1 MTGLRNKNFIKIILT
16 KAPVILLFVS
26 VLNDYDFN
34 YLSLKY
40 FSFNFSYILIFYY
53 SLKKSESLGYTYI
66 FIAGLFNDVVTGTPV
81 GLSSL
86 MYLIL
91 CVAASYLRNI
101 TLRPS
106 LLKDCIFFLL
116 TILIINSLLFLSLK
130 FIFNFELNYFDQIIM
145 CAHYSHGVLIRYSV
159 YSQYTYTVCPC
170 KVAYVLPREGT
181 CTCICTFG
189 CCV

>member
-106 LLKDCIFFLL
+106 LLKDCIFFLV
-116 TILIINSLLFLSLK
+116 TILIINSLLFVSLN
-130 FIFNFELNYFDQIIM
+130 FIFNYELSYFDQIINITFTFLF
-145 CAHYSHGVLIRYSV
+145 YFLFSNLFDFFERYFVSINN
-159 YSQYTYTVCPC
+159 
-170 KVAYVLPREGT
+170 AG
-181 CTCICTFG
+181 
-189 CCV
+189 

>member
-1 MTGLRNKNFIKIILT
+1 MTRIRNKNFINIILS

-34 YLSLKY
+34 HLNLKY

-53 SLKKSESLGYTYI
+53 SLKKSESLGYIYI
-66 FIAGLFNDVVTGTPV
+66 FIAGLFNDVVIGTPI

-91 CVAASYLRNI
+91 CGAAAYLRNI

-106 LLKDCIFFLL
+106 LIKDCIFFLL
-116 TILIINSLLFLSLK
+116 TILIINSLLFITLN
-130 FIFNFELNYFDQIIM
+130 FIFTYQVNYFDQIINT
-145 CAHYSHGVLIRYSV
+145 S
-159 YSQYTYTVCPC
+159 YTFLFYFLFSNLFDLFENYILGNNNV
-170 KVAYVLPREGT
+170 R
-181 CTCICTFG
+181 
-189 CCV
+189 

>member
-1 MTGLRNKNFIKIILT
+1 MTELRNKNFIRKILSNMPIF
-16 KAPVILLFVS
+16 VLFVS
-26 VLNDYDFN
+26 VLNNYDFN
-34 YLSLKY
+34 HLGLKY

-66 FIAGLFNDVVTGTPV
+66 FVAGLFNDVVVGTPI

-106 LLKDCIFFLL
+106 LIKDCIFFLI
-116 TILIINSLLFLSLK
+116 TILIINSLLFFALN
-130 FIFNFELNYFDQIIM
+130 FIFNYKLYYLDQIIN
-145 CAHYSHGVLIRYSV
+145 I
-159 YSQYTYTVCPC
+159 
-170 KVAYVLPREGT
+170 
-181 CTCICTFG
+181 TFTFLLYFLFSNIFNIFENYFVG
-189 CCV
+189 NNNAR

>member
-1 MTGLRNKNFIKIILT
+1 MIELRNKNLIRKIFLNIPL
-16 KAPVILLFVS
+16 ILLFVS

-34 YLSLKY
+34 HLGLRY

-66 FIAGLFNDVVTGTPV
+66 FVAGLINDVVGGTPM

-116 TILIINSLLFLSLK
+116 TILIINSLLFLSLR
-130 FIFNFELNYFDQIIM
+130 FIFNYELNYFDQIIN
-145 CAHYSHGVLIRYSV
+145 I
-159 YSQYTYTVCPC
+159 
-170 KVAYVLPREGT
+170 
-181 CTCICTFG
+181 TFTFLLYFLFSNLFDFFENYFVRNKNAG
-189 CCV
+189 

>member
-1 MTGLRNKNFIKIILT
+1 MIGLKNKNFTRRILSKI
-16 KAPVILLFVS
+16 PVILLFVS
-26 VLNDYDFN
+26 VLNNYDFN
-34 YLSLKY
+34 YLGLKY

-66 FIAGLFNDVVTGTPV
+66 FIAGLFNDVVVGTPM

-106 LLKDCIFFLL
+106 LLKDSIFFLI
-116 TILIINSLLFLSLK
+116 TILIINSLLFIALN
-130 FIFNFELNYFDQIIM
+130 FIFNYELSYFDQIIN
-145 CAHYSHGVLIRYSV
+145 I
-159 YSQYTYTVCPC
+159 TYTFLFYFLFSNIFDFFESYFVGSNNAGWRFWC
-170 KVAYVLPREGT
+170 KKNSHY
-181 CTCICTFG
+181 
-189 CCV
+189 

>member
-1 MTGLRNKNFIKIILT
+1 MTELRNKNLIRKILSNI
-16 KAPVILLFVS
+16 PILLLFIS
-26 VLNDYDFN
+26 VLNNFDFN
-34 YLSLKY
+34 HLGLKY

-66 FIAGLFNDVVTGTPV
+66 FIAGLFNDVVTGTPM

-106 LLKDCIFFLL
+106 VINDCIFFLI
-116 TILIINSLLFLSLK
+116 TILIINSLMFVSLN
-130 FIFNFELNYFDQIIM
+130 FIFNYELNYFDQIIN
-145 CAHYSHGVLIRYSV
+145 I
-159 YSQYTYTVCPC
+159 TYTFLFYFLFSNLFDFFEKYLVGRNN
-170 KVAYVLPREGT
+170 AR
-181 CTCICTFG
+181 
-189 CCV
+189 

>member
-1 MTGLRNKNFIKIILT
+1 MTELRNKNLIRKILSNI
-16 KAPVILLFVS
+16 PILLLFIS
-26 VLNDYDFN
+26 VLNNFDFN
-34 YLSLKY
+34 HLGLKY

-66 FIAGLFNDVVTGTPV
+66 FIAGLFNDVVTGTPM

-106 LLKDCIFFLL
+106 LINDCIFFII
-116 TILIINSLLFLSLK
+116 TILVINSLLFVSLN
-130 FIFNFELNYFDQIIM
+130 FIFNYELSYFDQIIN
-145 CAHYSHGVLIRYSV
+145 I
-159 YSQYTYTVCPC
+159 TYTFLFYFLFSNLFDFFEKYLVGRNN
-170 KVAYVLPREGT
+170 AR
-181 CTCICTFG
+181 
-189 CCV
+189 

>member
-1 MTGLRNKNFIKIILT
+1 MNKIHQNNIIQNIH
-16 KAPVILLFVS
+16 KYIPIILLFIS

-66 FIAGLFNDVVTGTPV
+66 FIAGLFNDVVTGTPI

-106 LLKDCIFFLL
+106 LLKDSIFFLI
-116 TILIINSLLFLSLK
+116 TILIINSLLFIALN
-130 FIFNFELNYFDQIIM
+130 FIFNYQLDYFDQIINITFTFLF
-145 CAHYSHGVLIRYSV
+145 YFLFSNLFDFFESHFVRNNNAG
-159 YSQYTYTVCPC
+159 
-170 KVAYVLPREGT
+170 
-181 CTCICTFG
+181 
-189 CCV
+189 